1 MTMIL
6 LQANPVADV
15 LARLSDMGRQIEGGL
30 FNLAIAVVVFLLGW
44 AVAIGAARLLRGL
57 LRAAHF
63 NQAVRGA
70 LGDAFTAR
78 HEPAAVASWAVYWTI
93 LMVTILVALD
103 TVGIGIGASV
113 GSRLGDVVPRIIT
126 SAFLFALGGLVAML
140 LGALTRRFFESAGW
154 SGARLR
160 GQIVTGALT
169 GFAALLAVEQLGF
182 AAQFVMALGIVA
194 VGTVGLAVGL
204 AFGLGCRDLARDF
217 IVEYLRSMDQETPR
231 RPE

>member
-6 LQANPVADV
+6 LQTNPVADV
-15 LARLSDMGRQIEGGL
+15 LARLSEMGRQVEGGL
-30 FNLAIAVVVFLLGW
+30 LNLGIAVVVFLLGW
-44 AVAIGAARLLRGL
+44 AVAIGVARLLRGL
-57 LRAAHF
+57 LRAARF

-70 LGDAFTAR
+70 LGDVFTAR

-93 LMVTILVALD
+93 LTIGILVALE
-103 TVGIGIGASV
+103 TLGIGIGGEV

-126 SAFLFALGGLVAML
+126 SAFLFALGGVVAMI

-154 SGARLR
+154 GGARLR
-160 GQIVTGALT
+160 GQIVTVALT

-182 AAQFVMALGIVA
+182 AAQFVMALGVVA
-194 VGTVGLAVGL
+194 VATVGLAVGL